1 MTPMDYPFEIGPI
14 RPPSEANSL
23 LVRVSRNCPWNRCAF
38 CPVYKGTR
46 FSIREVADVQ
56 QDIRNMGQIAQQLAE
71 AARRLD
77 PDSDGLPWTLIRQA
91 GASPLFSPGAAQVA
105 VFLAEGGRNVFLQ
118 DANSL
123 VMPPAKLLEV
133 LGTLRE
139 VFPTVGRVTSYARA
153 HTITRRKPEHLL
165 KLRQAGLNRIHV
177 GLESGSDEV
186 LALVKKGV
194 DARRQVDAG
203 LRVKGAGMEL
213 SEYLMPGLGG
223 RRLWRQH
230 ATQSARVLSAMDP
243 HFIRLRT
250 TAVAPGTALEA
261 LVAQGQ
267 YEPMD
272 DEEVVEEIRL
282 FLEQLECT
290 SHLQSDHTLNLLVEL
305 DGKLPEDKPRL
316 LQIIRRFQDL
326 SPRLRRAFI
335 IGRRA
340 GGYVNTV
347 ADMDNPTLRARA
359 LELYD
364 RVQQQYGDDFQGA
377 VRDLMSRFV

>member
-1 MTPMDYPFEIGPI
+1 MDYPFEIGPI
-14 RPPSEANSL
+14 RPPSEAHSL

-46 FSIREVADVQ
+46 FSIREVDEVV
-56 QDIRNMGQIAQQLAE
+56 QDIRNMGLLAEQLTE

-77 PDSDGLPWTLIRQA
+77 PGSDGEISWGLIRQA

-105 VFLAEGGRNVFLQ
+105 VFLAQGGRNVFLQ

-133 LGTLRE
+133 LQTLGE
-139 VFPTVGRVTSYARA
+139 VFPTVRRVTSYARA
-153 HTITRRKPEHLL
+153 HTITRRKPEDLE
-165 KLRQAGLNRIHV
+165 KLREAGLNRIHI

-186 LALVKKGV
+186 LALVQKGLV
-194 DARRQVDAG
+194 AQRHIDAG
-203 LRVKGAGMEL
+203 LRVKAAGMEL
-213 SEYLMPGLGG
+213 SEYVMPGLGG
-223 RRLWRQH
+223 RRHTREH
-230 ATQSARVLSAMDP
+230 ATESARVLSAMDP
-243 HFIRLRT
+243 DFIRLRT
-250 TAVAPGTALEA
+250 TAVAPGTELEA
-261 LVAQGQ
+261 LVAEGKM
-267 YEPMD
+267 EPMD

-282 FLEQLECT
+282 FLENLECT
-290 SHLQSDHTLNLLVEL
+290 SRLQSDHTLNLLVEL
-305 DGKLPEDKPRL
+305 DGQLPEDKPRL
-316 LQIIRRFQDL
+316 LEVIARFQDMEQ
-326 SPRLRRAFI
+326 RLRKAFI

-359 LELYD
+359 LELLD
-364 RVQQQYGDDFQGA
+364 RVQEQYGDDLQGA

>member
-1 MTPMDYPFEIGPI
+1 M
-14 RPPSEANSL
+14 
-23 LVRVSRNCPWNRCAF
+23 RVSRNCPWNRCVF
-38 CPVYKGTR
+38 CPVYKGRR
-46 FSIREVADVQ
+46 FSIREVAEVQ
-56 QDIRNMGQIAQQLAE
+56 QDIRNMGQIARQLAE

-77 PDSDGLPWTLIRQA
+77 PGSDGEISWALIRQA
-91 GASPLFSPGAAQVA
+91 GASPLFSPGTAQVA
-105 VFLAEGGRNVFLQ
+105 VFVAEGARNVFLQ

-123 VMPPAKLLEV
+123 VMQPDKLLDV
-133 LGTLRE
+133 LRTLTE
-139 VFPTVGRVTSYARA
+139 VFPTVARVTSYARA
-153 HTITRRKPEHLL
+153 HTITRRKPQHLL
-165 KLRQAGLNRIHV
+165 QLREAGLNRIHV

-186 LALVKKGV
+186 LSLIKKGA
-194 DARRQVDAG
+194 DARRHLDAG
-203 LRVKGAGMEL
+203 ERVKTAGMEL

-230 ATQSARVLSAMDP
+230 ATESARVLSAMNP

-267 YEPMD
+267 MEPMN

-316 LQIIRRFQDL
+316 LEVIRRFQEL

-364 RVQQQYGDDFQGA
+364 RVEEQYGDDFQGA